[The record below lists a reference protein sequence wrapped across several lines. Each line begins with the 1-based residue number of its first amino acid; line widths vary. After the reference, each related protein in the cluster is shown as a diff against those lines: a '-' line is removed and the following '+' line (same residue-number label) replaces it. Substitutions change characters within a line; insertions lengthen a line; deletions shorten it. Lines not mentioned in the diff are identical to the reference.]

1 MKFLNMRNLLIL
13 ISFLVISG
21 AHAMTPPCDEPAES
35 GFHVVQ
41 QGETLFRIAQQY
53 RVSVSELQRWNE
65 LSTDLI
71 QPCQKIRVAPSAEV
85 ALTPVSPTPDNITQ
99 ARGPQSTTPAWKT
112 TNGQH
117 IVQAGETIAG
127 LAAMYGYTES
137 RFRLM
142 NSLGATDALRTGQVL
157 MTTDCFVAQ
166 GAATVVTGSML
177 SAYADAVQASA
188 TSPDPAADEAST
200 GEVLTPRSGDA
211 STTVRRNIHVVNANE
226 QLIDIARQYN
236 ISIAQ
241 LRGLNNMEPGE
252 TVMPGQRI
260 IVQ

>member
-35 GFHVVQ
+35 GFHIVQ

-53 RVSVSELQRWNE
+53 RVSVSELQRWND
-65 LSTDLI
+65 LNTDLI
-71 QPCQKIRVAPSAEV
+71 QPCQKIRVTDFAESAPATV
-85 ALTPVSPTPDNITQ
+85 APTSVAQTQ
-99 ARGPQSTTPAWKT
+99 ARGAQPTLPAWKT

-142 NSLGATDALRTGQVL
+142 NSLGANDVLRVGQAL

-177 SAYADAVQASA
+177 SAYADAIQAS
-188 TSPDPAADEAST
+188 TSAPDPAADEANA

-211 STTVRRNIHVVNANE
+211 STAVRRNIHVVNANE

-236 ISIAQ
+236 MSITQ
-241 LRGLNNMEPGE
+241 LRELNNMEPGE